1 MSTDQPAQSARK
13 WPLVMAGAAT
23 WLVLWQIVAMV
34 VNQAIVVA
42 SPVQVLIA
50 LGRLAATG
58 SFWTTAWTS
67 FWHIG
72 TGFVL
77 AIALGTGLAWAASR
91 HRFADALISPPI
103 RAMRSVPVVS
113 FIILLLI
120 WGGSSWLSTIVSC
133 LMVLPVAFDNIGVG
147 LRQVPIEL
155 REMTWVFKV
164 PRWRAFRAVAAPALA
179 PYLLAACQVGVGL
192 AWKSGVSAE
201 VIGLPLGTIGER
213 LNMAKLYLATGDLF
227 AWTVVIVA
235 LGLGTEKLVLW
246 LLSRAEQRMLGDAS

>member
-1 MSTDQPAQSARK
+1 MSTNQPTPTRRH
-13 WPLVMAGAAT
+13 WPLVLAGAAT
-23 WLVLWQIVAMV
+23 WLVLWQIIAMV
-34 VNQAIVVA
+34 VNQGIVVA
-42 SPVQVLIA
+42 SPIQVLVA
-50 LGRLAATG
+50 LARLVGTG
-58 SFWTTAWTS
+58 GFWTTAWTS

-72 TGFVL
+72 TGFGL
-77 AIALGTGLAWAASR
+77 AIVLGTALAWAASR
-91 HRFADALISPPI
+91 HRFADALIAPPI

-147 LRQVPIEL
+147 LRHIPAEL
-155 REMTWVFKV
+155 REMTRVFKV
-164 PRWRAFRAVAAPALA
+164 PRWRTFRAVAAPALA
-179 PYLLAACQVGVGL
+179 PYLIAACQVGVGL

-201 VIGLPLGTIGER
+201 VIGLPIGTIGER

-227 AWTVVIVA
+227 AWTSVIVA

-246 LLSRAEQRMLGDAS
+246 LLSRAEKRMLGDA

>member
-1 MSTDQPAQSARK
+1 MSARK
-13 WPLVMAGAAT
+13 WPLVLAGAAV

-42 SPVQVLIA
+42 SPIQVLQA
-50 LGRLAATG
+50 LARLATTAP
-58 SFWTTAWTS
+58 FWATAWTS

-72 TGFVL
+72 AGFGL
-77 AIALGTGLAWAASR
+77 AIVLGSALAWAASW
-91 HRFADALISPPI
+91 HPFADALISPPI
-103 RAMRSVPVVS
+103 RATRSVPVVS

-147 LRQVPIEL
+147 LRHIPTEL

-164 PRWRAFRAVAAPALA
+164 PRWRSFRAVTAPALA
-179 PYLLAACQVGVGL
+179 PYLVAACQVGIGL

-201 VIGLPLGTIGER
+201 VIGLPSGTIGER

-246 LLSRAEQRMLGDAS
+246 LLARAEKRLLEGAS